1 MLRGPR
7 SNLYVGQFL
16 IYPVFFTIECLAP
29 LGVYGALFVAGMVG
43 TTYTLVSLV
52 KVPITSIFLCG
63 YIIFWLQGKKTE

>member
-16 IYPVFFTIECLAP
+16 IYLLFSPIEYLAP
-29 LGVYGALFVAGMVG
+29 LGIYGALFVAGMVG

-52 KVPITSIFLCG
+52 KVPVTSIFLCG
-63 YIIFWLQGKKTE
+63 YITFWLQGKKTE